1 MCTCA
6 MIAVWKSGQI
16 TGIYVCPRHRAQVIS
31 LSGKCFYP
39 LDHISAR
46 EGSGGSE
53 AGEGSCLGT
62 GISEVVPGVLGER
75 GGPQSQMSF
84 WEMLWTLPLKS
95 LLSVLVPV
103 SCSLGLGGGL
113 V

>member
-1 MCTCA
+1 VSTFGSF
-6 MIAVWKSGQI
+6 IGGGGRQW
-16 TGIYVCPRHRAQVIS
+16 
-31 LSGKCFYP
+31 
-39 LDHISAR
+39 

-95 LLSVLVPV
+95 LLSVLVPGRRGRTSKLKV
-103 SCSLGLGGGL
+103 TGG
-113 V
+113 